1 MWLAR
6 IHRKVLAVKICSQ
19 YTTKNLD
26 LLKTWPHARESV
38 SKDDVSELN
47 APKEIIMVRDYFKYL
62 ESENRLGLLCESHF
76 YSDTLIVFF
85 VTCVQRHSVEQ
96 LL

>member
-6 IHRKVLAVKICSQ
+6 IHRKVLAVQICSQ

-38 SKDDVSELN
+38 SNDDVSELN
-47 APKEIIMVRDYFKYL
+47 APKEIKWFVITSNIWRVKTAWVYFVKVIFTVIL
-62 ESENRLGLLCESHF
+62 
-76 YSDTLIVFF
+76 
-85 VTCVQRHSVEQ
+85 
-96 LL
+96 